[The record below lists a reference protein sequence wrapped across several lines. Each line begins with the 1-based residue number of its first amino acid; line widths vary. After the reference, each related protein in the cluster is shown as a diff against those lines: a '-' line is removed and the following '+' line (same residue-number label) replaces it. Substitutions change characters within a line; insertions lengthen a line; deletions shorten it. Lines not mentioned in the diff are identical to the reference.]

1 MDKNKRIKNEET
13 VKSQLI
19 DVKTEVKDG
28 VFIFTNKMPIAEFAQ
43 KIGINPNDIIK
54 KFLMQ
59 GKPYTLNRV
68 LEEEEIA
75 ELCLDY
81 NLDFKKEE
89 SVNVGNF
96 LNKVKFDDNEK
107 DLRKKPP
114 VVTVMGHVDHG
125 KTTLIDYIRKTK
137 VAQSESSGITQHT
150 GAYQVNHKGNKIT
163 FIDTPGH
170 EVFTEMRQRGAKIT
184 DVIILVVAAD
194 DGVMPQTKEAIQH
207 AKEAN
212 VPLIVF
218 VNKMDKP
225 TKNVEKIKYELLE
238 NEVVLEE
245 YNGDVPVAYGSAK
258 TGQGIDELL
267 EAIIL
272 MTDLLDLKANP
283 MRYPSGTVIESKVDK
298 GIGTVATVI
307 IENGTMFKGDFIV
320 AGSSYGRVKSMID
333 ATGARLESAGPS
345 TPVIISGLNTVP
357 LAGDRFIGFEDE
369 KFAKKL
375 AQEKSQIDK
384 NQELFLKS
392 SNVATN
398 DDKKIINIIIRSDV
412 HGTAEALKTSI
423 DGMSND
429 DAKIRVILAN
439 AGQVSNSDLLLAQ
452 TSNAIIVNFN
462 IKPNA
467 NIRQSAKTQGIKMIY
482 DNVVFNIVEEMKKLL
497 DAEKTI
503 VYEERK
509 IGTAHVIKVF
519 TYSKVGTIAGA
530 LVDEGVVRAGAKV
543 KVFRKGKMIHKGV
556 IETLK
561 RELNDAKEVEKGKDF
576 GTHIK
581 DFNDIKEDD
590 VFEFLEDF
598 PVNK

>member
-392 SNVATN
+392 SNVAAN

>member
-89 SVNVGNF
+89 SVNIGNF

-333 ATGARLESAGPS
+333 ATGTRLESAGPS

-530 LVDEGVVRAGAKV
+530 LVDEGVVRTGAKV

>member
-333 ATGARLESAGPS
+333 ATGTRLESAGPS

-392 SNVATN
+392 SNVAAN

-462 IKPNA
+462 IKPSA